1 MKLKKMT
8 NKFIIFILL
17 FTQLTC
23 FSQDMNKGLD
33 ILKKLETK
41 FNKTQNIKGEV
52 KYVTSSVNTKGL
64 FYVKGN
70 SFLIKSEKIEIINN
84 NKENCIIYPEYKE
97 ITLTKNNNSVV
108 FFPFK
113 NFINFCINECKSK
126 HKEENGINIVDIYPN
141 PNIKS
146 KYRKVEIKTKNKEI
160 KSIKLFHK
168 NGLEEDIYFSN
179 IKYSEKIPDS
189 LFTINKNKYKDF
201 EITDLR

>member
-1 MKLKKMT
+1 MT
-8 NKFIIFILL
+8 NKFIIFIFL

-23 FSQDMNKGLD
+23 FAQDMNQGLD
-33 ILKKLETK
+33 VLKKLETK

-70 SFLIKSEKIEIINN
+70 SFLIQSDKIEIINN
-84 NKENCIIYPEYKE
+84 NKANCIIYPEYKE
-97 ITLTKNNNSVV
+97 ITLTKNNHSIV
-108 FFPFK
+108 FFPLK
-113 NFINFCINECKSK
+113 NFVNFCINECKSK
-126 HKEENGINIVDIYPN
+126 YKEENGINIVDIYPN

-146 KYRKVEIKTKNKEI
+146 KYRKIEIKTKNTEI

-168 NGLEEDIYFSN
+168 NGLEENIYFSN

-189 LFTINKNKYKDF
+189 LFTINKKKYKEF

>member
-8 NKFIIFILL
+8 NKFIIFIFL

-23 FSQDMNKGLD
+23 FSQDINKGLD
-33 ILKKLETK
+33 VLKKLETK

-70 SFLIKSEKIEIINN
+70 NFLIQSDKIEIINN
-84 NKENCIIYPEYKE
+84 NKDNCIIYPEYKE
-97 ITLTKNNNSVV
+97 ITLTKNNHSIV
-108 FFPFK
+108 FFPLK
-113 NFINFCINECKSK
+113 NFINFCINECKYRN
-126 HKEENGINIVDIYPN
+126 KEENGINIVDIYPN

-146 KYRKVEIKTKNKEI
+146 KYRKIEIKTKNTEI

-189 LFTINKNKYKDF
+189 LFIINKKKYKEF

>member
-23 FSQDMNKGLD
+23 FAQDMNKGLD

-52 KYVTSSVNTKGL
+52 EYVTSSVNTQGL

-70 SFLIKSEKIEIINN
+70 SFLIKSDKIEIINN
-84 NKENCIIYPEYKE
+84 NKENCVIYPEYKE
-97 ITLTKNNNSVV
+97 ITLTKNNHSVV

-126 HKEENGINIVDIYPN
+126 HKEEKGINIIDIYPN

-146 KYRKVEIKTKNKEI
+146 KYRKIEIKTKNTEI

-189 LFTINKNKYKDF
+189 LFTINKYKYKDF